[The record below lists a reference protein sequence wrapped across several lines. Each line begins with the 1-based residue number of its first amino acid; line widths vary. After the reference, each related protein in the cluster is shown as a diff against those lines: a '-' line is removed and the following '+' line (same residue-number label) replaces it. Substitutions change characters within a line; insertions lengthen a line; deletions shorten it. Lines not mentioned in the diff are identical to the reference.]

1 MFFAS
6 RAATVRPRPTPP
18 ASARRPPR
26 RQGGLYIDNAAQVVA
41 PLSPL
46 VEDDPE
52 MRAALAASVEVN
64 DLEELAKWPHLRAG
78 GGR

>member
-1 MFFAS
+1 
-6 RAATVRPRPTPP
+6 
-18 ASARRPPR
+18 
-26 RQGGLYIDNAAQVVA
+26 
-41 PLSPL
+41 LSPL

-52 MRAALAASVEVN
+52 MRAALAASVEVKN